1 MNTTQAR
8 NTTQA
13 KSTTKSNKSRTR
25 KKAQNKNAQKAGIS
39 WAQKLTSRKFWL
51 SLATFISMMV
61 IAFGGSQDRA
71 TQITSII
78 MAGGATVAYV
88 IGEGFADAA
97 RADTNESEN
106 ENENEDE
113 E

>member
-1 MNTTQAR
+1 MS
-8 NTTQA
+8 TTQA
-13 KSTTKSNKSRTR
+13 KSTNKSNKSRVR
-25 KKAQNKNAQKAGIS
+25 KKTQKASIS

-97 RADTNESEN
+97 RADTNED

-113 E
+113 K

>member
-1 MNTTQAR
+1 M

-13 KSTTKSNKSRTR
+13 KSTTRTKSTNKSNKSRTR
-25 KKAQNKNAQKAGIS
+25 KKTQKAGIS

-97 RADTNESEN
+97 RADTNENEN

>member
-1 MNTTQAR
+1 
-8 NTTQA
+8 
-13 KSTTKSNKSRTR
+13 
-25 KKAQNKNAQKAGIS
+25 
-39 WAQKLTSRKFWL
+39 
-51 SLATFISMMV
+51 MMV

>member
-1 MNTTQAR
+1 MS
-8 NTTQA
+8 TTQA
-13 KSTTKSNKSRTR
+13 KSTTKSNKSNKSRAR
-25 KKAQNKNAQKAGIS
+25 KKTQKAGIS

-97 RADTNESEN
+97 RADTNE
-106 ENENEDE
+106 NENEDE
-113 E
+113 NEDEE

>member
-1 MNTTQAR
+1 M

-13 KSTTKSNKSRTR
+13 KSTNKSNKSNKSKVR
-25 KKAQNKNAQKAGIS
+25 KNAQKSGIS

>member
-1 MNTTQAR
+1 M

-13 KSTTKSNKSRTR
+13 KSTTKSNKSNKSSTR

>member
-1 MNTTQAR
+1 M

-13 KSTTKSNKSRTR
+13 KSTTRTKSTNKSNKSRTR